1 MKTNFKMLRENLKTK
16 QKNKKQKQKKKQ
28 REQILTLALRIT
40 S

>member
-16 QKNKKQKQKKKQ
+16 KKKKKKKKKK